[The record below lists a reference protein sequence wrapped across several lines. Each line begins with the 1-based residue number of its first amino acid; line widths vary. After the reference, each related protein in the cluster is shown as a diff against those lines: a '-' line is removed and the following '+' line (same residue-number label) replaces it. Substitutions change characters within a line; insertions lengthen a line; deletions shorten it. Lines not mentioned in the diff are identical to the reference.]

1 MRRSRR
7 RLTVLM
13 FLGTFSLNVGCESGD
28 DEISSAMDD
37 AAAFADGTTPTID
50 GASSSGANDGMV
62 PSDSSL
68 QLDGFTNENVV
79 DRGVNTDAAS
89 SLDIGVVTDLG
100 QLRDAAFVG
109 ERDEGGMVQVDADL
123 SPSPDMVL
131 QGEADDAGVLTDMAV
146 AIADAMNADMAQP
159 IDMAPPLVD
168 AQPLVPDA
176 NAGGQLDYPPGPYG
190 FAVGDV
196 IEDHVFTDWQGQPF
210 SFADAHRREN
220 ARVVVI
226 MNTVAWCP
234 SCAGNMIGVEELHQE
249 FQNQGVEII
258 VSLYDDA
265 QFSPANAQA
274 AAQWRRGTGL
284 TTTVVADGDEHM
296 APYFQPFARNTY
308 LVIDA
313 PTMRVLNRVQ
323 RFQTNEM
330 RALIEAALND

>member
-1 MRRSRR
+1 
-7 RLTVLM
+7 M
-13 FLGTFSLNVGCESGD
+13 FLGTFSLNVGCEPSD
-28 DEISSAMDD
+28 DDTSSTTAD
-37 AAAFADGTTPTID
+37 AAAFTDGNTQTLD
-50 GASSSGANDGMV
+50 AASSSGTNDGMV
-62 PSDSSL
+62 VSDSST
-68 QLDGFTNENVV
+68 QLDGSIDDVV
-79 DRGVNTDAAS
+79 DGGVIIDAAS
-89 SLDIGVVTDLG
+89 GPDLSVVIDLG
-100 QLRDAAFVG
+100 ELRDAAFVG
-109 ERDEGGMVQVDADL
+109 EQDEGGMAQVDADL
-123 SPSPDMVL
+123 SLSPDMVP
-131 QGEADDAGVLTDMAV
+131 QGEADDAGVLTDMAI
-146 AIADAMNADMAQP
+146 AMADAMIADMAPP
-159 IDMAPPLVD
+159 IDMAPLVVD
-168 AQPLVPDA
+168 AQSLAPDA

-190 FAVGDV
+190 FDVGDI

-210 SFADAHRREN
+210 SFADAHRRGN

-249 FQNQGVEII
+249 FQDQGVEII